1 MSKNTLI
8 EVIKET
14 KEIILEEHNVQN
26 LKKIFKNIETI
37 DSKCKTLKQHLD
49 ITKSYINDSIL
60 LDNTIKHLKYLL
72 DCKKSIPKSEL
83 KYILKLI
90 KDRNI
95 LDWENLP
102 SYHYSKSLDYSKSLK

>member
-37 DSKCKTLKQHLD
+37 DSKCKILKQRLKV
-49 ITKSYINDSIL
+49 TESCINDSIL
-60 LDNTIKHLKYLL
+60 LDNTVKHLKYLL
-72 DCKKSIPKSEL
+72 DCNKSIPKSEL
-83 KYILKLI
+83 KHILKLI
-90 KDRNI
+90 KNENI
-95 LDWENLP
+95 LDWKNLP
-102 SYHYSKSLDYSKSLK
+102 SYHYSKSLK